1 VVVMGVSGSGKS
13 TVGVLLA
20 ADLGVPFADADDLHS
35 VDARAK
41 MAAGQPLDDEDRA
54 PWLARC
60 ADWLAAHRT
69 GAVLACSALTRDYR
83 DRLRVGNPELCFLHL
98 AGSPSVVAERVG
110 ERADRGGHFMPA
122 RLVGSQFDLLQ
133 PLQHDEVGVAISVDL
148 SPAAIVADFAGWART
163 ATF

>member
-35 VDARAK
+35 GDARAK
-41 MAAGQPLDDEDRA
+41 M
-54 PWLARC
+54 
-60 ADWLAAHRT
+60 
-69 GAVLACSALTRDYR
+69 VLACSALTRDYR

-98 AGSPSVVAERVG
+98 TGSPAVVADRVG

-122 RLVGSQFDLLQ
+122 SLVGSQFDLLQ
-133 PLQHDEVGVAISVDL
+133 PLQHDEVGVALSVDL